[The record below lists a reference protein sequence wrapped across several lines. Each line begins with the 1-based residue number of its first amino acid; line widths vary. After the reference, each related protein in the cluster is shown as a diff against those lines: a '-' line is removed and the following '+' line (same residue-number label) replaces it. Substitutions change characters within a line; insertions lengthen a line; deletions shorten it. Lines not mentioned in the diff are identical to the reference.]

1 MKGVPIMIKKNTKT
15 DPENDKNY
23 LTVEEFNTIR
33 RMDFPK
39 DFLDFLE
46 IGFRTGLRAADILN
60 LKKENVKLKKD
71 DNGNSTG
78 RIQGTALKTKSQ
90 TPINIKLDQISLS
103 ILKDRLE
110 NTKSDFLFFNRSGD
124 SYTIEYFKKYFR
136 KAFDQLY
143 PDMKL
148 HKSIHAI
155 RAGNRKFLKIH
166 NVDHSEIDFRQCL
179 TIYGPTYTFMVE
191 QSVSVNVINKYLK

>member
-1 MKGVPIMIKKNTKT
+1 MVKT
-15 DPENDKNY
+15 NPKVDTENEKSY
-23 LTVEEFNTIR
+23 LTIEEFNAIR
-33 RMDFPK
+33 KMDLPK
-39 DFLDFLE
+39 DFLDFFE
-46 IGFRTGLRAADILN
+46 IGFRTGLRATDILN

-78 RIQGTALKTKSQ
+78 RIHGTALKTKSQ
-90 TPINIKLDQISLS
+90 TQINIKLDQISLS

-110 NTKSDFLFFNRSGD
+110 NIKSDFLFSNKSGD
-124 SYTIEYFKKYFR
+124 PYTIEYFKKYFR

-143 PDMKL
+143 PDVKF

-155 RAGNRKFLKIH
+155 RSGNRKFLEMH
-166 NVDHSEIDFRQCL
+166 NVNHSEIDFRQCL

-191 QSVSVNVINKYLK
+191 QSASVDVINKYLK

>member
-1 MKGVPIMIKKNTKT
+1 MLKRNTKT
-15 DPENDKNY
+15 DSENDKNY
-23 LTVEEFNTIR
+23 LTVEEFNAIR

-60 LKKENVKLKKD
+60 LKKENIVLTKND
-71 DNGNSTG
+71 DDSLTG
-78 RIQGTALKTKSQ
+78 RIHGTALKTKSQ
-90 TPINIKLDQISLS
+90 TQINIKLDQISLS
-103 ILKDRLE
+103 ILKNRLE
-110 NTKSDFLFFNRSGD
+110 NTKS
-124 SYTIEYFKKYFR
+124 
-136 KAFDQLY
+136 AFDQLS

-191 QSVSVNVINKYLK
+191 QSASVDVINKYLK

>member
-1 MKGVPIMIKKNTKT
+1 MVKT
-15 DPENDKNY
+15 NPKVDTENEKSY
-23 LTVEEFNTIR
+23 LTIEEFNAIR
-33 RMDFPK
+33 KMDLPK
-39 DFLDFLE
+39 DFLDFFE

-78 RIQGTALKTKSQ
+78 RIHGTALKTKSQ
-90 TPINIKLDQISLS
+90 TQINIKLDQISLS

-110 NTKSDFLFFNRSGD
+110 NIKSDFLFSNKSGD
-124 SYTIEYFKKYFR
+124 PYTIEYFKKYFR

-143 PDMKL
+143 PDVKF

-155 RAGNRKFLKIH
+155 RSGNRKFLEMH
-166 NVDHSEIDFRQCL
+166 NVNHSEIDFRQCL

-191 QSVSVNVINKYLK
+191 QSASVDVINKYLK

>member
-1 MKGVPIMIKKNTKT
+1 MVKT
-15 DPENDKNY
+15 NPKVDTENEKNY
-23 LTVEEFNTIR
+23 LTIEEFNAIR
-33 RMDFPK
+33 KMDLPK
-39 DFLDFLE
+39 DFLDFFE
-46 IGFRTGLRAADILN
+46 VGFRTGLRAADILN

-78 RIQGTALKTKSQ
+78 RIHGTALKTKSQ
-90 TPINIKLDQISLS
+90 TQINIKLDQISLS

-110 NTKSDFLFFNRSGD
+110 KTKSDFLFSNKSGD
-124 SYTIEYFKKYFR
+124 SYNIKYFKKYFR
-136 KAFDQLY
+136 QAFDQLY

-148 HKSIHAI
+148 YKSIHTI

-166 NVDHSEIDFRQCL
+166 NVDSSEIDFRQCL

-191 QSVSVNVINKYLK
+191 QSASVNVINKYLK

>member
-1 MKGVPIMIKKNTKT
+1 MVKT
-15 DPENDKNY
+15 NPKVDTENEKSY
-23 LTVEEFNTIR
+23 LTVEEFNAIR
-33 RMDFPK
+33 KMDLPK

-46 IGFRTGLRAADILN
+46 IGFRTGLRATDILN

-78 RIQGTALKTKSQ
+78 HIQGTALKTKSQ
-90 TPINIKLDQISLS
+90 TQINIRLDQKSLS

-110 NTKSDFLFFNRSGD
+110 NTKSDFLFSNKSGD
-124 SYTIEYFKKYFR
+124 PYTIEYFKKYFR

-143 PDMKL
+143 PDVKF

-155 RAGNRKFLKIH
+155 RSGNRKFLEMH
-166 NVDHSEIDFRQCL
+166 NVNHSEIDFRQCL

-191 QSVSVNVINKYLK
+191 QSASVNVINKYLK

>member
-1 MKGVPIMIKKNTKT
+1 MVKT
-15 DPENDKNY
+15 NPKVDTENEKSY
-23 LTVEEFNTIR
+23 LIIEEFNAIR
-33 RMDFPK
+33 KMDLPK
-39 DFLDFLE
+39 DFLDFFE
-46 IGFRTGLRAADILN
+46 VGFRTGLRATDILN

-78 RIQGTALKTKSQ
+78 RIHGTALKTKSQ
-90 TPINIKLDQISLS
+90 TQINIRLDQKSLS

-110 NTKSDFLFFNRSGD
+110 NTKSDFLFSNKSGD
-124 SYTIEYFKKYFR
+124 PYTIEYFKKYFR

-143 PDMKL
+143 PDVKF

-155 RAGNRKFLKIH
+155 RSGNRKFLEMH
-166 NVDHSEIDFRQCL
+166 NVNHSEIDFRQCL

-191 QSVSVNVINKYLK
+191 QSASVDVINKYLK

>member
-1 MKGVPIMIKKNTKT
+1 MVKT
-15 DPENDKNY
+15 NPKVDTENEKSY
-23 LTVEEFNTIR
+23 LTIEEFNAIR
-33 RMDFPK
+33 KMDFPK
-39 DFLDFLE
+39 DFLDFFE

-78 RIQGTALKTKSQ
+78 RIHGTALKTKSQ
-90 TPINIKLDQISLS
+90 TQINIKLDQISLS

-110 NTKSDFLFFNRSGD
+110 NIKSDFLFSNKSGD
-124 SYTIEYFKKYFR
+124 PYTIEYFKKYFR

-143 PDMKL
+143 PDVKF

-155 RAGNRKFLKIH
+155 RSGNRKFLEMH
-166 NVDHSEIDFRQCL
+166 NVNHSEIDFRQCL

-191 QSVSVNVINKYLK
+191 QSAFVDVINKYLK

>member
-1 MKGVPIMIKKNTKT
+1 MVKT
-15 DPENDKNY
+15 NPKVDTENEKSY
-23 LTVEEFNTIR
+23 LTIEEFNAIR
-33 RMDFPK
+33 KMDLPK
-39 DFLDFLE
+39 DFLDFFE
-46 IGFRTGLRAADILN
+46 VGFRTGLRATDILN

-78 RIQGTALKTKSQ
+78 RIHGTALKTKSQ
-90 TPINIKLDQISLS
+90 TQINIRLDQKSLS

-110 NTKSDFLFFNRSGD
+110 NIKSDFLFSNKSGD
-124 SYTIEYFKKYFR
+124 PYTIEYFKKYFR

-143 PDMKL
+143 PDVKF

-155 RAGNRKFLKIH
+155 RSGNRKFLEMH
-166 NVDHSEIDFRQCL
+166 NVNHSEIDFRQCL

-191 QSVSVNVINKYLK
+191 QSASVDVINKYLK

>member
-1 MKGVPIMIKKNTKT
+1 MVKT
-15 DPENDKNY
+15 NPKVDTENEKSY
-23 LTVEEFNTIR
+23 LTVEEFNAIR
-33 RMDFPK
+33 KMDLPK

-78 RIQGTALKTKSQ
+78 QIHGTALKTKSQ
-90 TPINIKLDQISLS
+90 TPINIKLDQMSLS

-155 RAGNRKFLKIH
+155 RSGNRKFLGIH
-166 NVDHSEIDFRQCL
+166 NVDPSEIEFRQCL
-179 TIYGPTYTFMVE
+179 TIYGPTYTYMAE
-191 QSVSVNVINKYLK
+191 QSASVNAINKYLK

>member
-1 MKGVPIMIKKNTKT
+1 MVKT
-15 DPENDKNY
+15 NSKVDTENEKSY
-23 LTVEEFNTIR
+23 LTIEEFNAIR
-33 RMDFPK
+33 KMDFPK
-39 DFLDFLE
+39 DFLDFFE

-78 RIQGTALKTKSQ
+78 RIHGTALKTKSQ
-90 TPINIKLDQISLS
+90 TQINIKLDQISLS

-110 NTKSDFLFFNRSGD
+110 NIKSDFLFSNKSGD
-124 SYTIEYFKKYFR
+124 PYTIEYFKKYFR

-143 PDMKL
+143 PDVKF

-155 RAGNRKFLKIH
+155 RSGNRKFLEMH
-166 NVDHSEIDFRQCL
+166 NVNHSEIEFRQCL

-191 QSVSVNVINKYLK
+191 QSASVDVINKYLK

>member
-1 MKGVPIMIKKNTKT
+1 MVKT
-15 DPENDKNY
+15 NPKVDTENEKSY
-23 LTVEEFNTIR
+23 LTIEEFNAIR
-33 RMDFPK
+33 KMDFPK
-39 DFLDFLE
+39 DFLDFFE
-46 IGFRTGLRAADILN
+46 IGFRTGLRATDILN

-78 RIQGTALKTKSQ
+78 RIHGTALKTKSQ
-90 TPINIKLDQISLS
+90 TQINIRLDQKSLS

-110 NTKSDFLFFNRSGD
+110 NTKSDFLFSNKSGD
-124 SYTIEYFKKYFR
+124 PYTIEYFKKYFR

-143 PDMKL
+143 PDVKF

-155 RAGNRKFLKIH
+155 RSGNRKFLEMH
-166 NVDHSEIDFRQCL
+166 NVNHSEIDFRQCL

-191 QSVSVNVINKYLK
+191 QSASVDVINKYLK

>member
-1 MKGVPIMIKKNTKT
+1 MVKT
-15 DPENDKNY
+15 NPKVDTENEKSY

-33 RMDFPK
+33 KMDLPK

-60 LKKENVKLKKD
+60 LKKENIVLTK
-71 DNGNSTG
+71 NGDGSLTV
-78 RIQGTALKTKSQ
+78 RIHGAALRTKTQ
-90 TPINIKLDQISLS
+90 APINIKLDQISLS

-110 NTKSDFLFFNRSGD
+110 KTKSDFLFSNKSGD
-124 SYTIEYFKKYFR
+124 SYNIKYFKKYFR
-136 KAFDQLY
+136 QAFDQLY

-148 HKSIHAI
+148 YKSIHTI

-166 NVDHSEIDFRQCL
+166 NVDSSEIDFRQCL

-191 QSVSVNVINKYLK
+191 QSASVNAINKHLK

>member
-1 MKGVPIMIKKNTKT
+1 MVKT
-15 DPENDKNY
+15 NPKVDTENEKSY
-23 LTVEEFNTIR
+23 LTVEEFNAIR
-33 RMDFPK
+33 KMDLPK

-78 RIQGTALKTKSQ
+78 HIQGTALKTKSQ
-90 TPINIKLDQISLS
+90 TPINIRLDQKSLS
-103 ILKDRLE
+103 ILKDRMG
-110 NTKSDFLFFNRSGD
+110 NIKSEFLFANRSGNP
-124 SYTIEYFKKYFR
+124 YTIEYFKKYFR

-143 PDMKL
+143 PDMTL

-155 RAGNRKFLKIH
+155 RSGNRKFLEMY
-166 NVDHSEIDFRQCL
+166 NLNHSEIDFRQCL

-191 QSVSVNVINKYLK
+191 QSASVNVINKYLK

>member
-1 MKGVPIMIKKNTKT
+1 MVKT
-15 DPENDKNY
+15 NPKVDTENEKSY
-23 LTVEEFNTIR
+23 LTIEEFNAIR
-33 RMDFPK
+33 KMDLPK
-39 DFLDFLE
+39 DFLDFFE
-46 IGFRTGLRAADILN
+46 VGFRTGLRATDILN

-78 RIQGTALKTKSQ
+78 RIHGTALKTKSQ
-90 TPINIKLDQISLS
+90 TQINIRLDQKSLS

-110 NTKSDFLFFNRSGD
+110 NTKSDFLFSNKSGAP
-124 SYTIEYFKKYFR
+124 YTIEYFKKYFR

-143 PDMKL
+143 PDVKF

-155 RAGNRKFLKIH
+155 RSGNRKFLEMH
-166 NVDHSEIDFRQCL
+166 NVNHSEIDFRQCL

-191 QSVSVNVINKYLK
+191 QSASVDVINKYLK

>member
-1 MKGVPIMIKKNTKT
+1 MVKT
-15 DPENDKNY
+15 NPKVDTENEKSY
-23 LTVEEFNTIR
+23 LTIEEFNAIR
-33 RMDFPK
+33 KMDLPK
-39 DFLDFLE
+39 DFLDFFE
-46 IGFRTGLRAADILN
+46 IGFRTGLRATDILN

-78 RIQGTALKTKSQ
+78 RIHGTALKTKSQ
-90 TPINIKLDQISLS
+90 TQINIRLDQKSLS

-110 NTKSDFLFFNRSGD
+110 NTKSDFLFSNKSGD
-124 SYTIEYFKKYFR
+124 PYTIEYFKKYFR

-143 PDMKL
+143 PDEKF

-155 RAGNRKFLKIH
+155 RSGNRKFLEMH
-166 NVDHSEIDFRQCL
+166 NVNHSEIDFRQCL

-191 QSVSVNVINKYLK
+191 QSASVDVINKYLK

>member
-1 MKGVPIMIKKNTKT
+1 MVKT
-15 DPENDKNY
+15 NPKVDTENEKSY
-23 LTVEEFNTIR
+23 LTIEEFNAIR
-33 RMDFPK
+33 KMDLPK
-39 DFLDFLE
+39 DFLDFFE
-46 IGFRTGLRAADILN
+46 VGFRTGLRATDILN

-78 RIQGTALKTKSQ
+78 RIHGTVLKTKSQ
-90 TPINIKLDQISLS
+90 TQINIRLDQKSLS

-110 NTKSDFLFFNRSGD
+110 NTKSDFLFSNKSGD
-124 SYTIEYFKKYFR
+124 PYTIEYFKKYFR

-143 PDMKL
+143 PDVKF

-155 RAGNRKFLKIH
+155 RSGNRKFLEMH
-166 NVDHSEIDFRQCL
+166 NVNHSEINFRQCL

-191 QSVSVNVINKYLK
+191 QSASVDAINKYLK

>member
-1 MKGVPIMIKKNTKT
+1 MVKT
-15 DPENDKNY
+15 NPKVDTENEKSY
-23 LTVEEFNTIR
+23 LTIEEFNAIR
-33 RMDFPK
+33 KMDLPK
-39 DFLDFLE
+39 DFLDFFE
-46 IGFRTGLRAADILN
+46 VGFRTGLRATDILN

-78 RIQGTALKTKSQ
+78 RIHGTALKTKSQ
-90 TPINIKLDQISLS
+90 TQINIRLDQKLLS

-110 NTKSDFLFFNRSGD
+110 NTKSDFLFSNKSGD
-124 SYTIEYFKKYFR
+124 PYTIEYFKKYFR

-143 PDMKL
+143 PDVKF

-155 RAGNRKFLKIH
+155 RSGNRKFLEMH
-166 NVDHSEIDFRQCL
+166 NVNHSEIDFRQCL

-191 QSVSVNVINKYLK
+191 QSASVNVINKYLK

>member
-1 MKGVPIMIKKNTKT
+1 MVKT
-15 DPENDKNY
+15 NPKVDTENEKSY
-23 LTVEEFNTIR
+23 LTIEEFNAIR
-33 RMDFPK
+33 KMDLPK
-39 DFLDFLE
+39 DFLDFFE
-46 IGFRTGLRAADILN
+46 VGFRTGLRATDILN

-78 RIQGTALKTKSQ
+78 RIHGTALKTKSQ
-90 TPINIKLDQISLS
+90 TQINIRLDQKSLS

-110 NTKSDFLFFNRSGD
+110 NTKSDFLFSNKSGD
-124 SYTIEYFKKYFR
+124 PYTIEYFKKYFR

-143 PDMKL
+143 PDVKF

-155 RAGNRKFLKIH
+155 RSGNRKFLEMH
-166 NVDHSEIDFRQCL
+166 NVNHSEIDFRQCL

-191 QSVSVNVINKYLK
+191 QSASVDAINKYLK

>member
-1 MKGVPIMIKKNTKT
+1 MVKT
-15 DPENDKNY
+15 NPKVDTENEKSY
-23 LTVEEFNTIR
+23 LTIEEFNAIR
-33 RMDFPK
+33 KMDLPK
-39 DFLDFLE
+39 DFLDFFE
-46 IGFRTGLRAADILN
+46 VGFRTGLRAADILN

-78 RIQGTALKTKSQ
+78 RIHGTALKTKSQ
-90 TPINIKLDQISLS
+90 TQINIKLDQISLS

-110 NTKSDFLFFNRSGD
+110 NIKSDFLFSNKSGD
-124 SYTIEYFKKYFR
+124 PYTIEYFKKYFR

-143 PDMKL
+143 PDVKF

-155 RAGNRKFLKIH
+155 RSGNRKFLEMH
-166 NVDHSEIDFRQCL
+166 NVNHSEIDFRQCL

-191 QSVSVNVINKYLK
+191 QSASVDVINKYLK

>member
-1 MKGVPIMIKKNTKT
+1 MVKT
-15 DPENDKNY
+15 NPKVDTENEKSY
-23 LTVEEFNTIR
+23 LTVEEFNAIR
-33 RMDFPK
+33 KMDLPK

-103 ILKDRLE
+103 ILKNRLE

-143 PDMKL
+143 PDVKF
-148 HKSIHAI
+148 HKSIQAI
-155 RAGNRKFLKIH
+155 RSGNRKFLEIH
-166 NVDHSEIDFRQCL
+166 NVDPSEIDFRQCL

-191 QSVSVNVINKYLK
+191 QSASVDVINKYLK

>member
-1 MKGVPIMIKKNTKT
+1 MVKT
-15 DPENDKNY
+15 NPKVDTENEKSY
-23 LTVEEFNTIR
+23 LTIEEFNAIR
-33 RMDFPK
+33 KMDLPK
-39 DFLDFLE
+39 DFLDFFE
-46 IGFRTGLRAADILN
+46 VGFRTGLRATDILN

-78 RIQGTALKTKSQ
+78 RIHGTALKTKSQ
-90 TPINIKLDQISLS
+90 TQINIRLDQKSLS

-110 NTKSDFLFFNRSGD
+110 NTKSDFLFSNKSGD
-124 SYTIEYFKKYFR
+124 PYTIEYFKKYFR

-143 PDMKL
+143 PDVKF

-155 RAGNRKFLKIH
+155 RSGNRKFLEMH
-166 NVDHSEIDFRQCL
+166 NVNHSEIDFRQCL

-191 QSVSVNVINKYLK
+191 QSASINAINKYLK

>member
-33 RMDFPK
+33 RMNLPK

-46 IGFRTGLRAADILN
+46 IGFRTGLRTADILN
-60 LKKENVKLKKD
+60 LKKENIVLTK
-71 DNGNSTG
+71 NGDGSLTE
-78 RIQGTALKTKSQ
+78 RIHGTALKTKSQ
-90 TPINIKLDQISLS
+90 TPINIRLDQKSLS
-103 ILKDRLE
+103 ILKDRLD
-110 NTKSDFLFFNRSGD
+110 NTKSDFLFANRSGNP
-124 SYTIEYFKKYFR
+124 YTVEYFKKYFR
-136 KAFDQLY
+136 KAFDQLC

-155 RAGNRKFLKIH
+155 RSGNRKFLEMYSV
-166 NVDHSEIDFRQCL
+166 NHSEIDFRQCL
-179 TIYGPTYTFMVE
+179 TIYGPTYTYMAE
-191 QSVSVNVINKYLK
+191 QSASVNAINKYLK

>member
-1 MKGVPIMIKKNTKT
+1 MVKT
-15 DPENDKNY
+15 NPKVDTENEKSY
-23 LTVEEFNTIR
+23 LTIEEFNAIR
-33 RMDFPK
+33 KMDLPK
-39 DFLDFLE
+39 DFLDFFE

-78 RIQGTALKTKSQ
+78 RIHGTALKTKSQ

-103 ILKDRLE
+103 ILKNRLE

-143 PDMKL
+143 PDVKF

-155 RAGNRKFLKIH
+155 RSGNRKFLEMY
-166 NVDHSEIDFRQCL
+166 NVNHSEIDFRQCL

-191 QSVSVNVINKYLK
+191 QSASVDVINKCLK

>member
-1 MKGVPIMIKKNTKT
+1 MVKT
-15 DPENDKNY
+15 NPKVDTENEKSY
-23 LTVEEFNTIR
+23 LTIEEFNAIR
-33 RMDFPK
+33 KMDLPK
-39 DFLDFLE
+39 DFLNFFE
-46 IGFRTGLRAADILN
+46 VGFRTGLRATDILN

-78 RIQGTALKTKSQ
+78 RIHGTALKTKSQ
-90 TPINIKLDQISLS
+90 TQINIRLDQKSLS

-110 NTKSDFLFFNRSGD
+110 NTKSDFLFSNKSGD
-124 SYTIEYFKKYFR
+124 PYTIEYFKKYFR

-143 PDMKL
+143 PDVKF

-155 RAGNRKFLKIH
+155 RSGNRKFLEMH
-166 NVDHSEIDFRQCL
+166 NVNHSEIDFRQCL

-191 QSVSVNVINKYLK
+191 QSASVDVINKYLK

>member
-1 MKGVPIMIKKNTKT
+1 MVKT
-15 DPENDKNY
+15 NSKVDTENEKSY
-23 LTVEEFNTIR
+23 LTIEEFNAIR
-33 RMDFPK
+33 KMDLPK
-39 DFLDFLE
+39 DFLDFFE
-46 IGFRTGLRAADILN
+46 IGFRTGLRATDILN

-78 RIQGTALKTKSQ
+78 RIHGTALKTKSQ
-90 TPINIKLDQISLS
+90 TQINIRLDQKSLS

-110 NTKSDFLFFNRSGD
+110 NTKSDFLFSNKSGD
-124 SYTIEYFKKYFR
+124 PYTIEYFKKYFR

-143 PDMKL
+143 PDVKF

-155 RAGNRKFLKIH
+155 RSGNRKFLEMH
-166 NVDHSEIDFRQCL
+166 NVNHSEIDFRQCL

-191 QSVSVNVINKYLK
+191 QSASVDVINKYLK